1 MENTMTHSIQAPKKQ
16 PRRGL
21 VAGLA
26 LLDLRHEWILTLC
39 MVLAIAAVLA
49 PLLILL
55 GLKYGTVETMRERL
69 VEDPVNQEIKPSR
82 TLQLAPEWF
91 ETIAARD
98 DVAFI
103 TPTILRGSS
112 IVRIMKS
119 ESTRGQSLDL
129 LPTGEGDPLILKN
142 GGLIPQAGE
151 CVLSYPAAEQL
162 GVKAGETIT
171 ARVTRTRRKKRE
183 FVETSLKI
191 KAILNPRADGLP
203 RIYAPLK
210 FVTDVELYREGQ
222 AVPERNWAGNQ
233 PHPFLSFDGVF
244 VLLPRALNRIQMRK
258 LTINTGLAEITEFN
272 AEQFKK
278 AMGFALPN
286 EHSAYQLIARGNT
299 IQVDSIK
306 RLQNKLRGKSALILP
321 FVENVSL
328 TINQQEMTKV
338 VGLSLSPSK
347 TEQLGLPTLPW
358 SRLDAEASFSKQAQI
373 LLPRNSTLIAPL
385 QGSVSTLDHSTLH
398 FPITSVGHT
407 EGDYAIVPIELLG
420 TLKTGTQRRI
430 LFDDKQNSFLLA
442 RSSYRGFR
450 LYSRSIDDVPRL
462 YKYFLVEE
470 NIDVITQVQEIERV
484 KILDRGLTRIFW
496 LVALVGIIGGI
507 AALIASLYAAVERKK
522 RDIGM
527 LRLMGLSRNAV
538 FGFPIYQGVAIAVM
552 SVIVA
557 IIGYL
562 SLAYVIN
569 MVFAADLRLG
579 EKICFL
585 PQHYFGIAFLATTGA
600 ATMSSLLA
608 AWKTTGIDPAEAIR
622 EE

>member
-1 MENTMTHSIQAPKKQ
+1 MTHTIPEHKK
-16 PRRGL
+16 PPRGL

-119 ESTRGQSLDL
+119 ATTRGQALDL
-129 LPTGEGDPLILKN
+129 IPTGEGDPLILKN
-142 GGLIPQAGE
+142 GGIIPQAGE
-151 CVLSYPAAEQL
+151 CVLSYPAAEEL
-162 GVKAGETIT
+162 GVKPGETIT
-171 ARVTRTRRKKRE
+171 ARVTRTRQRKRE
-183 FVETSLKI
+183 FVETPLTVT
-191 KAILNPRADGLP
+191 AILNPRADGLP
-203 RIYAPLK
+203 RIYAPLQ

-222 AVPERNWAGNQ
+222 AVPERKWAGSH

-244 VLLPRALNRIQMRK
+244 VVLSSPLSRIQTRK
-258 LTINTGLAEITEFN
+258 LTINTGLAEITDIT
-272 AEQFKK
+272 AKQFKQ
-278 AMGFALPN
+278 AIGFSLPAD
-286 EHSAYQLIARGNT
+286 HSAYKLVARGNT
-299 IQVDSIK
+299 IQIDSIK
-306 RLQNKLRGKSALILP
+306 RIKNKLRGQSAIILP
-321 FVENVSL
+321 FVDDASI
-328 TINQQEMTKV
+328 TINEQKTIKV
-338 VGLSLSPSK
+338 IGLSLSPSK

-358 SRLDAEASFSKQAQI
+358 NRLDAEASFAKQAQI
-373 LLPRNSTLIAPL
+373 LLPTTSTLTKPL
-385 QGSVSTLDHSTLH
+385 QASANTLESTIS
-398 FPITSVGHT
+398 FPIKSVGQT
-407 EGDYAIVPIELLG
+407 EGDYAIVPSELIG
-420 TLKTGTQRRI
+420 TLKTGNQRRI
-430 LFDDKQNSFLLA
+430 LFDEKQNSFLLA
-442 RSSYRGFR
+442 RASYRGFR
-450 LYSRSIDDVPRL
+450 LYTRSIDDVPTL
-462 YKYFLVEE
+462 YKYFIEQ

-538 FGFPIYQGVAIAVM
+538 FGFPIYQGVAIAIM

-557 IIGYL
+557 FAGYAA
-562 SLAYVIN
+562 LASVIN
-569 MVFAADLRLG
+569 LVFAADLRLG

-585 PQHYFGIAFLATTGA
+585 PEHYFGIAFLGTTGA

>member
-1 MENTMTHSIQAPKKQ
+1 MTHTIPEHKK
-16 PRRGL
+16 PPRGL

-26 LLDLRHEWILTLC
+26 LLDLRHEWILSLC

-119 ESTRGQSLDL
+119 GTTTRGQALDL

-142 GGLIPQAGE
+142 GGIIPQAGE
-151 CVLSYPAAEQL
+151 CVLSYPAAEEL
-162 GVKAGETIT
+162 GVKVGETIT
-171 ARVTRTRRKKRE
+171 ARVTRTRQGKRE
-183 FVETSLKI
+183 FVETPLTVTS
-191 KAILNPRADGLP
+191 ILNPRADGLP
-203 RIYAPLK
+203 RIYAPLQ

-222 AVPERNWAGNQ
+222 AVPERNWAGSH
-233 PHPFLSFDGVF
+233 PHPFLSFDGVLV
-244 VLLPRALNRIQMRK
+244 VLGSPLSSIEVRK
-258 LTINTGLAEITEFN
+258 LTINTGLAEISDLT
-272 AEQFKK
+272 AEQFKQ
-278 AMGFALPN
+278 AMGFSIPAD
-286 EHSAYQLIARGNT
+286 HTAYKLVARGNT
-299 IQVDSIK
+299 IQIDSIK
-306 RLQNKLRGKSALILP
+306 RIKNKLRGKSAIILP
-321 FVENVSL
+321 FVDNASI
-328 TINQQEMTKV
+328 TINQQKTIKV

-347 TEQLGLPTLPW
+347 AEQLGLPTLPW
-358 SRLDAEASFSKQAQI
+358 TRLDAEASFAKQAQI
-373 LLPRNSTLIAPL
+373 LLPTASTLTEPL
-385 QGSVSTLDHSTLH
+385 QASASTLETTIS
-398 FPITSVGHT
+398 FPLKSVGQT
-407 EGDYAIVPIELLG
+407 EGEYAIVPSELIG
-420 TLKTGTQRRI
+420 TLRTGNQRRI
-430 LFDDKQNSFLLA
+430 LFDEKQNSFLLA
-442 RSSYRGFR
+442 RANYHGFR
-450 LYSRSIDDVPRL
+450 LYTRSIDDVPTL
-462 YKYFLVEE
+462 YKYFIGQ

-538 FGFPIYQGVAIAVM
+538 FGFPIYQGIAIAVM

-557 IIGYL
+557 FAGYAA
-562 SLAYVIN
+562 LASVIN
-569 MVFAADLRLG
+569 IVFSADLRLG

-585 PQHYFGIAFLATTGA
+585 PDHYFGIAFLGTTGA